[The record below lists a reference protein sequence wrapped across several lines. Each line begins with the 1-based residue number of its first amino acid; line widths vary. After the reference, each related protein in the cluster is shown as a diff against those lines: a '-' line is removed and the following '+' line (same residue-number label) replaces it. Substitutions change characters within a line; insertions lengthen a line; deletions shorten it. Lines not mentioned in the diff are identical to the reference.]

1 MLTRLYEDELKYKNL
16 STKISTFHARVFD
29 VSKIKIFFFLKQSFD
44 NLHIHLGLLVFMFID
59 KNCTD
64 ISYFK

>member
-1 MLTRLYEDELKYKNL
+1 MDVYLMSAKLKK
-16 STKISTFHARVFD
+16 
-29 VSKIKIFFFLKQSFD
+29 FFFLKQSFD

-59 KNCTD
+59 ENCND

>member
-1 MLTRLYEDELKYKNL
+1 M
-16 STKISTFHARVFD
+16 D
-29 VSKIKIFFFLKQSFD
+29 VYLMSAKLKIFFFLKQSFD

-59 KNCTD
+59 KNCND